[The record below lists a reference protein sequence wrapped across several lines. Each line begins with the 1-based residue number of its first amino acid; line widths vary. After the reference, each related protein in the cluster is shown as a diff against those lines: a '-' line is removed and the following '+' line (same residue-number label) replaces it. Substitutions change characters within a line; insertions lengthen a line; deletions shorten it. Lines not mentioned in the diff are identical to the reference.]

1 MSFNHLTQEDRHHI
15 YALKA
20 IGKRCSEIAQVL
32 GKHKS
37 SIGRELRRNQG
48 ARGYRPSQAN
58 DMAQERW
65 KQSEKAVKLNVEMM
79 FILAPLIEDKWSPD
93 QISGWLRENV
103 NISISHESIYK
114 FILEDRDQETGS
126 GESGSGTDRNYPSG
140 DDLF

>member
-48 ARGYRPSQAN
+48 ANKFTLCWQNCQLNFKKTMYRSTLVMHHLSPAT
-58 DMAQERW
+58 
-65 KQSEKAVKLNVEMM
+65 LIC
-79 FILAPLIEDKWSPD
+79 ILFAT
-93 QISGWLRENV
+93 
-103 NISISHESIYK
+103 SI
-114 FILEDRDQETGS
+114 
-126 GESGSGTDRNYPSG
+126 
-140 DDLF
+140 